1 MAAKPKL
8 SPAQWTE
15 VRERWEGDP
24 RKGFPWII
32 EEMGLPVSAEALRLR
47 SKSEGWAK
55 GGSKVAEAKHGKPRE
70 PSKHPSKSKLGK
82 THESK
87 LGISHDEAVESE
99 QEEARSV
106 GRPTLYRDEYVEQVR
121 RLALLGLTATLL
133 ITFLTSFFLARRQQ
147 AIDDGSMPLAERI
160 EEYINFRT
168 VSIFFAG
175 VFIVNLF
182 ASPIWTTKDHP
193 ELLITAAHYQPAMM
207 PLIAASIGV
216 FVAMGMLLPTTR
228 SNKVL
233 RTIVMV
239 LSYSLVLYCNFA
251 IFYGGDD
258 SASAATIPTL
268 LVTILPVGVIIWY
281 IVDCF
286 RSIKQ

>member
-121 RLALLGLTATLL
+121 RLALLGLTNDEMAKFFGVGPSTFDRWMATHDEFRCAINESKLL
-133 ITFLTSFFLARRQQ
+133 ADGDVALSLYKRALGYSHPDVHISNFQGMITVTDIVKHYPPDTGAAFIWLKNRQPHKWKDKVEVKEDINLNIFPPKEVLKELFEASLKRSTEKAAMLTNRR
-147 AIDDGSMPLAERI
+147 ERLGIMI
-160 EEYINFRT
+160 E
-168 VSIFFAG
+168 A
-175 VFIVNLF
+175 
-182 ASPIWTTKDHP
+182 KQD
-193 ELLITAAHYQPAMM
+193 
-207 PLIAASIGV
+207 
-216 FVAMGMLLPTTR
+216 
-228 SNKVL
+228 
-233 RTIVMV
+233 
-239 LSYSLVLYCNFA
+239 
-251 IFYGGDD
+251 
-258 SASAATIPTL
+258 
-268 LVTILPVGVIIWY
+268 
-281 IVDCF
+281 VD
-286 RSIKQ
+286 

>member
-121 RLALLGLTATLL
+121 RLALLGLTNDEMAKFFGVGPSTFDRWMATHDEFRCAINESKLL
-133 ITFLTSFFLARRQQ
+133 ADGDVALSLYKRALGYSHPDVHISNFQGMITVTDIVKHYPPDTGAAFIWLKNRQPHKWKDKVEVKEDINLNVFPPKEVLQELFESSLKRSTEKAAMLTNRRERLGIVIEAGQ
-147 AIDDGSMPLAERI
+147 DG
-160 EEYINFRT
+160 
-168 VSIFFAG
+168 
-175 VFIVNLF
+175 
-182 ASPIWTTKDHP
+182 D
-193 ELLITAAHYQPAMM
+193 
-207 PLIAASIGV
+207 
-216 FVAMGMLLPTTR
+216 
-228 SNKVL
+228 
-233 RTIVMV
+233 
-239 LSYSLVLYCNFA
+239 
-251 IFYGGDD
+251 
-258 SASAATIPTL
+258 
-268 LVTILPVGVIIWY
+268 
-281 IVDCF
+281 
-286 RSIKQ
+286 

>member
-121 RLALLGLTATLL
+121 RLALLGLTNDEMAKFFGVGPSTFDRWMATHDEFRCAINESKLL
-133 ITFLTSFFLARRQQ
+133 ADGDVALSLYKRALGYSHPDVHISNFQGMITVTDIVKHYPPDTGAAFIWLKNRQPHKWKDKVEVKEDINLNVFPPKEVLQELFESSLKRSTEKAAMLTNRR
-147 AIDDGSMPLAERI
+147 ERLGIVI
-160 EEYINFRT
+160 E
-168 VSIFFAG
+168 AG
-175 VFIVNLF
+175 QD
-182 ASPIWTTKDHP
+182 AD
-193 ELLITAAHYQPAMM
+193 
-207 PLIAASIGV
+207 
-216 FVAMGMLLPTTR
+216 
-228 SNKVL
+228 
-233 RTIVMV
+233 
-239 LSYSLVLYCNFA
+239 
-251 IFYGGDD
+251 
-258 SASAATIPTL
+258 
-268 LVTILPVGVIIWY
+268 
-281 IVDCF
+281 
-286 RSIKQ
+286 

>member
-55 GGSKVAEAKHGKPRE
+55 GGSKVAEAKPGKPRE

-82 THESK
+82 THKSK
-87 LGISHDEAVESE
+87 LGISHDEAAESE

-121 RLALLGLTATLL
+121 RLALLGLTNDEMAKFFGVGPSTFDRWMATHDEFRCAINESKLL
-133 ITFLTSFFLARRQQ
+133 ADGDVALSLYKRALGYSHPDVHISNFQGMITVTDIVKHYPPDTGAAFIWLKNRQPHKWKDKVEVKEDINLNVFPPKEVLQELFESSLKRSTEKAAMLTNRR
-147 AIDDGSMPLAERI
+147 ERLGIVI
-160 EEYINFRT
+160 E
-168 VSIFFAG
+168 AG
-175 VFIVNLF
+175 QD
-182 ASPIWTTKDHP
+182 AD
-193 ELLITAAHYQPAMM
+193 
-207 PLIAASIGV
+207 
-216 FVAMGMLLPTTR
+216 
-228 SNKVL
+228 
-233 RTIVMV
+233 
-239 LSYSLVLYCNFA
+239 
-251 IFYGGDD
+251 
-258 SASAATIPTL
+258 
-268 LVTILPVGVIIWY
+268 
-281 IVDCF
+281 
-286 RSIKQ
+286 